1 MGKTVTVKRAN
12 VVLTVNADDAER
24 YLKKGY
30 DIFDED
36 GNIKFKATPSDP
48 GALAKAYEEH
58 KARIAE
64 LEAEVAELKAK
75 LRAVPVEAEQP
86 EEPAAEP
93 EEAPAEEA
101 EVVEKKKSTSRKKKS

>member
-75 LRAVPVEAEQP
+75 LSAVPVEAEQ
-86 EEPAAEP
+86 P